1 VWSCDQVE
9 EGVCTKEREDLFF
22 IQERKERREV
32 VCLGAVEERV
42 YLIL

>member
-1 VWSCDQVE
+1 MWSYDQVK
-9 EGVCTKEREDLFF
+9 GVCTKEREDLVFV
-22 IQERKERREV
+22 QERERRREV